1 MFEAVLSPS
10 KVRIAAL
17 GSAGQRLWHP
27 FWFAL
32 VSALGMTLLL
42 NGPFLGAVQ
51 AKVPGQYGL
60 QLNLMAILFQMDQEI
75 QSHYRKCKKLP
86 NK

>member
-1 MFEAVLSPS
+1 MFEAILSPS

-32 VSALGMTLLL
+32 ISALGMTLLL
-42 NGPFLGAVQ
+42 NGPFLSAVQ
-51 AKVPGQYGL
+51 AKVPGQFGL
-60 QLNLMAILFQMDQEI
+60 QLNLMAILFLLNVLLLVI
-75 QSHYRKCKKLP
+75 FSFLASYL
-86 NK
+86 